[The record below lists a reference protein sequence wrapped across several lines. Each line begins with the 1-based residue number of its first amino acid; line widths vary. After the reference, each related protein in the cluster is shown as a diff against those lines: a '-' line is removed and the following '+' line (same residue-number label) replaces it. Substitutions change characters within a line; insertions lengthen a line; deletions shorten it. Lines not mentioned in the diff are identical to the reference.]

1 MDMNSMIKKLGD
13 MIAQKQMNNIIEDV
27 ENTLGDMEL
36 LSGKELMTIVMK
48 HDMETA
54 NKVFEIYK
62 KNQNDNGVVITP
74 NDKNCASKSHKTT
87 SSSSYSSGCGSSSRS
102 YYYDGGCGGPS
113 GYINY
118 SGGCGGGSSSS
129 RC

>member
-1 MDMNSMIKKLGD
+1 MNMNDMIKKLGD
-13 MIAQKQMNNIIEDV
+13 LIAQKQMNNIIEDV

-54 NKVFEIYK
+54 NKVFEIYSK
-62 KNQNDNGVVITP
+62 TQKDNLVVITP
-74 NDKNCASKSHKTT
+74 NSAYESVKITTSKARKTT
-87 SSSSYSSGCGSSSRS
+87 STPSYSSGCGSSSGSCGPSS
-102 YYYDGGCGGPS
+102 YYVGG
-113 GYINY
+113 Y
-118 SGGCGGGSSSS
+118 SGGCGGSS

>member
-1 MDMNSMIKKLGD
+1 MNNMIKKLGD

-54 NKVFEIYK
+54 NKFFEIYK
-62 KNQNDNGVVITP
+62 KNQKESSVVITP
-74 NDKNCASKSHKTT
+74 NDKNGASKSHKTT
-87 SSSSYSSGCGSSSRS
+87 SSYSAGCGSSSRS

>member
-74 NDKNCASKSHKTT
+74 NDKNDATKSHKTT
-87 SSSSYSSGCGSSSRS
+87 SSSSYSAGCGSSSRS

>member
-1 MDMNSMIKKLGD
+1 MNMNDMIKKLGD
-13 MIAQKQMNNIIEDV
+13 LIAQKQMNNIIEDV

-62 KNQNDNGVVITP
+62 KNHEDNGATVSAKSTTKKVKPKTISTP
-74 NDKNCASKSHKTT
+74 
-87 SSSSYSSGCGSSSRS
+87 SYSSGCGSSSGSCGPSS
-102 YYYDGGCGGPS
+102 YYVGG
-113 GYINY
+113 Y
-118 SGGCGGGSSSS
+118 SGGCGSSSS
-129 RC
+129 SC

>member
-1 MDMNSMIKKLGD
+1 MNMNDMIKKLGD

-27 ENTLGDMEL
+27 ENTLGDMEM

-74 NDKNCASKSHKTT
+74 NSDKNAESKSHKTT
-87 SSSSYSSGCGSSSRS
+87 SSSYSAGCGSSSRS

-118 SGGCGGGSSSS
+118 SGGCGGGSSS

>member
-1 MDMNSMIKKLGD
+1 MNDFIKKLGD
-13 MIAQKQMNNIIEDV
+13 MIAQKQRNNIIEDV
-27 ENTLGDMEL
+27 ENTIGNMEL
-36 LSGKELMTIVMK
+36 LSGKELMTNVMK

-62 KNQNDNGVVITP
+62 KNQNDNCVVITP
-74 NDKNCASKSHKTT
+74 NSDKNGVSKSHKTT
-87 SSSSYSSGCGSSSRS
+87 SSSYSAGCGSSSRS

-129 RC
+129 C

>member
-1 MDMNSMIKKLGD
+1 MNMNDMIKKLGD

-27 ENTLGDMEL
+27 ENTLGDMEM

-74 NDKNCASKSHKTT
+74 KSAYESGKITASKSHKTT
-87 SSSSYSSGCGSSSRS
+87 SSSYSAGCGSSSSGSCGPSS
-102 YYYDGGCGGPS
+102 YYVGG
-113 GYINY
+113 Y
-118 SGGCGGGSSSS
+118 SGGCGSSSS
-129 RC
+129 SC

>member
-1 MDMNSMIKKLGD
+1 MNMNDMIKKLGD

-36 LSGKELMTIVMK
+36 LSGKELMTIVMR

-74 NDKNCASKSHKTT
+74 NSDKNGASKSHKTT
-87 SSSSYSSGCGSSSRS
+87 SSSYSAGCGSSSRS

-129 RC
+129 SC

>member
-1 MDMNSMIKKLGD
+1 MNNMNKKLGD
-13 MIAQKQMNNIIEDV
+13 MTAQKQMNNIIEDV

-36 LSGKELMTIVMK
+36 LSGKELMSIVMK

-62 KNQNDNGVVITP
+62 KNQKGNGVVITP
-74 NDKNCASKSHKTT
+74 NDKEDKPKSHKTT
-87 SSSSYSSGCGSSSRS
+87 SSYSDGCGSSSRS

>member
-1 MDMNSMIKKLGD
+1 MNNMIKKLGD

-27 ENTLGDMEL
+27 ENTLGDMEM

-48 HDMETA
+48 NDMETA

-62 KNQNDNGVVITP
+62 KNHEENGVTVTP
-74 NDKNCASKSHKTT
+74 NSDKNGTSKSNKTT
-87 SSSSYSSGCGSSSRS
+87 SSSSYSASCGSSSMS
-102 YYYDGGCGGPS
+102 YYYDGGCGGPR